1 MSARFRFTKSAAK
14 DLIQIANYISDEDP
28 TAAERV
34 VDDIASA
41 IENLIRFPEM
51 GRIREDLADRRH
63 RVWPVGRHLIF
74 YRPET
79 KPPQIVRILDPARGA
94 RARMPLRSAEAY

>member
-1 MSARFRFTKSAAK
+1 MSARFRFTKSAAA
-14 DLIQIANYISDEDP
+14 DLVQIADYISDENT

-34 VDDIASA
+34 VDDIVSA
-41 IENLIRFPEM
+41 IEMLMKFPEM

-74 YRPET
+74 YRPGTQPLEV
-79 KPPQIVRILDPARGA
+79 VRIWSPALGGKPRLP
-94 RARMPLRSAEAY
+94 RR

>member
-14 DLIQIANYISDEDP
+14 DLLQIADYISDEDP

-41 IENLIRFPEM
+41 IENLVKFPEM

-74 YRPET
+74 YRPGTE
-79 KPPQIVRILDPARGA
+79 PLEIVRIWAPARGGKP
-94 RARMPLRSAEAY
+94 RLPLR

>member
-14 DLIQIANYISDEDP
+14 DLLQIADYISDDDP

-34 VDDIASA
+34 VDEIVSA
-41 IENLIRFPEM
+41 IENLVEFPEM

-74 YRPET
+74 YRPGTQPLE
-79 KPPQIVRILDPARGA
+79 IVRIWAPARGGKP
-94 RARMPLRSAEAY
+94 RLPLR